1 MHYRQFMQEIQRG
14 DIKPFYFIFAE
25 DDYLVTEG
33 LKRLR
38 EAYLPAG
45 GDVVYLE
52 EDISI
57 KKAISFARGGD
68 IFSPQKILVLKNPL
82 FLNNKTADGEEE
94 LVLAYAKKPVSD
106 VCLVIFANQV
116 DKRRRFFKTLVKEK
130 QVYNFSPYKGGEL
143 TAWARERARLL
154 GKEIS
159 PAALEYLLMCTAENM
174 THIAGE
180 LDKVALFLG
189 EEKTISREVLERL
202 VSCSVN
208 VSIFSLVDLLGDRKK
223 GEGLFLL
230 EEMLSQGE
238 PPLKMLFM
246 ISRQLQLLYRIR
258 ALLDEGYLAR
268 ELPKHMSLPP
278 FVMSKLTRQV
288 EKFTREELARALT
301 LVRET
306 DLAIKTGRKA
316 PGLAL
321 ELLLLK
327 L

>member
-1 MHYRQFMQEIQRG
+1 M
-14 DIKPFYFIFAE
+14 
-25 DDYLVTEG
+25 
-33 LKRLR
+33 
-38 EAYLPAG
+38 
-45 GDVVYLE
+45 
-52 EDISI
+52 
-57 KKAISFARGGD
+57 
-68 IFSPQKILVLKNPL
+68 
-82 FLNNKTADGEEE
+82 
-94 LVLAYAKKPVSD
+94 
-106 VCLVIFANQV
+106 
-116 DKRRRFFKTLVKEK
+116 
-130 QVYNFSPYKGGEL
+130 
-143 TAWARERARLL
+143 
-154 GKEIS
+154 S

-189 EEKTISREVLERL
+189 EEKDISREVLERL

-208 VSIFSLVDLLGDRKK
+208 VSIFSLVDLLGDRSK

-230 EEMLSQGE
+230 QEMLSQGE

-258 ALLDEGYLAR
+258 ALLDEGIPAR
-268 ELPKHMSLPP
+268 ELPGHMSLPP

-288 EKFTREELARALT
+288 EKFTHQELARALT

-306 DLAIKTGRKA
+306 DFAIKTGKAA
-316 PGLAL
+316 PGFAL